1 MYKDLEKLLMTMLD
15 DFRADQSNIELQR
28 LLEEKQRNRERLK
41 AWKVKVLKAAY
52 CYNLTRGF

>member
-1 MYKDLEKLLMTMLD
+1 MNFKERIMTMLD

-52 CYNLTRGF
+52 C